1 MNKPKERH
9 SFINTPL
16 TQYKHIIDSYWEEF
30 DKVVEEYQKDTMS
43 VSDID
48 PRTVKIIRNLK
59 GIETWKSNLFILSL
73 HFHKLKDFAKALNIK
88 ETSLSVYISKIRK
101 EIKC

>member
-30 DKVVEEYQKDTMS
+30 DKIVEEYQKDTMS

-73 HFHKLKDFAKALNIK
+73 HFRKLKDFARALNIK